1 MENLSKKVAL
11 LLIPFLTAS
20 GSAETENATAEPTG
34 TDPLEA
40 VTEQTSEFG
49 DIATLMEKSSFTA
62 DEYNRLV
69 LFANGTEVTWA
80 SYPCT

>member
-1 MENLSKKVAL
+1 MKSLSKKVAL

-40 VTEQTSEFG
+40 VTEQT
-49 DIATLMEKSSFTA
+49 
-62 DEYNRLV
+62 
-69 LFANGTEVTWA
+69 
-80 SYPCT
+80 